1 MESVV
6 NYPDTIMQGKE
17 WRLPGDTTSI
27 IRILETEL
35 GPLISES
42 RSSVYDVMEA
52 YDEGYSAT
60 EISAIYNLS
69 PHQVKVALAYIAE
82 HRAQL
87 EPELKEIL
95 IKKVE
100 RERYYRALEAE
111 IKRQRPVELTPQRI
125 ALNKLLEE
133 SRRLWNGST
142 EDEANANHS
151 Q

>member
-1 MESVV
+1 
-6 NYPDTIMQGKE
+6 MQSEVAVERTNRVTE
-17 WRLPGDTTSI
+17 WRLPGDQSVI
-27 IRILETEL
+27 CILETEL

-52 YDEGYSAT
+52 YDEGYSPA
-60 EISAIYNLS
+60 EIRDIYNLS
-69 PHQVKVALAYIAE
+69 PHQVKVALAYIAA

-95 IKKVE
+95 IKKAE

-111 IKRQRPVELTPQRI
+111 IRKQRPVEMTPKRL
-125 ALNKLLEE
+125 ALQKLIDE
-133 SRRLWNGST
+133 SRRRWPDLD
-142 EDEANANHS
+142 EDDSSANHS

>member
-1 MESVV
+1 
-6 NYPDTIMQGKE
+6 MQNATNPIETTAPPTE
-17 WRLPGDTTSI
+17 WRLPGDTVSV

-35 GPLISES
+35 GPMISES
-42 RSSVYDVMEA
+42 RSSVYDVLEA
-52 YDEGYSAT
+52 YDEGYSPS
-60 EISAIYNLS
+60 EISNIYNLS
-69 PHQVKVALAYIAE
+69 PFQVKVALAYIAE

-95 IKKVE
+95 IRKAE

-111 IKRQRPVELTPQRI
+111 VRKQRPVQLTPQRI

-133 SRRLWNGST
+133 SRRLWNET
-142 EDEANANHS
+142 PEDAVNANHS